1 MSWVEYTSYQNYPS
15 GNIKQLQWECK
26 TNETIR
32 KNDKLNTS
40 WGYRDYLQKNTNT
53 IINHNTNNALLNGNM
68 NIINRGYSQNTL
80 YPSDLK
86 QSFLN
91 EKKNI
96 YCPSILM

>member
-40 WGYRDYLQKNTNT
+40 WGYRDYLQKNTIYNFKHLPG
-53 IINHNTNNALLNGNM
+53 NHF
-68 NIINRGYSQNTL
+68 S
-80 YPSDLK
+80 K
-86 QSFLN
+86 
-91 EKKNI
+91 
-96 YCPSILM
+96 SILNY